1 MEDIILSILLI
12 KHMTIYELRGFI
24 GQNLNFACS
33 DSMGSIQA
41 AIKKLLEKAFIEY
54 EECFEKGVKKKIYR
68 ITELG
73 TVRLLNW
80 IKVPM
85 EINKAKNMEESKF
98 FFLGL
103 ADRKTRIESLE
114 SYIENLKAEKMKL
127 LQLREVVLDS
137 TDNVI
142 KLHIEKIINNKELCE
157 KLIKISGEEDMEHVI
172 GNIYRY
178 QIYTLEHGISS
189 IENDIIFYENVLLK
203 ERELYEA

>member
-24 GQNLNFACS
+24 GQNLSFACS

-41 AIKKLLEKAFIEY
+41 AIKKLLEKEYIEY
-54 EECFEKGVKKKIYR
+54 EECLEKGVKKKIYR

-73 TVRLLNW
+73 TVRFLNW
-80 IKVPM
+80 IKIPM
-85 EINKAKNMEESKF
+85 EVNKAKNMEESKF

-114 SYIENLKAEKMKL
+114 SYMVDLKTEKMKL
-127 LQLREVVLDS
+127 LQLRELVLDS
-137 TDNVI
+137 SDNI
-142 KLHIEKIINNKELCE
+142 INNHIEKVINNKEFCE
-157 KLIKISGEEDMEHVI
+157 KIIKISGEEHIEHI
-172 GNIYRY
+172 IASIYRY

-203 ERELYEA
+203 EREIYE

>member
-1 MEDIILSILLI
+1 MENIILSILLI

-41 AIKKLLEKAFIEY
+41 AIKKLLEKAFVEY

-73 TVRLLNW
+73 TVRFLNW
-80 IKVPM
+80 IKTPM
-85 EINKAKNMEESKF
+85 KINKAKNMEESKF

-103 ADRKTRIESLE
+103 ADRETRIESLE
-114 SYIENLKAEKMKL
+114 SYIEDLKAEKMKL
-127 LQLREVVLDS
+127 LQLRDVVLDS

-142 KLHIEKIINNKELCE
+142 KLHIEKIISNKALCDRLIDISDDD
-157 KLIKISGEEDMEHVI
+157 KLEIII

-178 QIYTLEHGISS
+178 QIYSLDHALSTIG
-189 IENDIIFYENVLLK
+189 NDITFYENILVK
-203 ERELYEA
+203 EGELYEA